1 MKKKTDR
8 KAQLQM
14 GETVFVVFIIII
26 IILLGLVFYS
36 KVREGQIKDM
46 QRAQRVSN
54 FISLAHTLSSW
65 PELECSIK
73 ETRDFDC
80 IDRVKLGILGDF
92 INQSKEDNPYAFN
105 YYNDLLRKSDI
116 VVREIYPS
124 QQSWT
129 LYLNPGN
136 RKTRDAI
143 SLPVNIYDPISKKY
157 AFGVL
162 ELAVYE

>member
-1 MKKKTDR
+1 M
-8 KAQLQM
+8 
-14 GETVFVVFIIII
+14 FVVFIIII
-26 IILLGLVFYS
+26 IIVLGLVFYS
-36 KVREGQIKDM
+36 KTREVQLKEM
-46 QRAQRVSN
+46 QRTQRISN

-80 IDRVKLGILGDF
+80 IDLVKLGILGDF
-92 INQSKEDNPYAFN
+92 INQSKETDLYAFN
-105 YYNDLLRKSDI
+105 YYQDLLRRSDV

-124 QQSWT
+124 QRSWT
-129 LYLNPGN
+129 IYLNPGN
-136 RKTRDAI
+136 RKTRDAV